1 MNFHLVSILPHYFE
15 SPLSTGLVKKA
26 QANGLVNFD
35 YVDVRH
41 FAEDIHKSVDDRP
54 FGGGPGMLLKLDTMV
69 KAMDSIEKP
78 GKIMMMSPR
87 GKPLTQAKARE
98 LSTQEDVTLICG
110 RYEGIDERLLDLY
123 DIELVSVGDF
133 VLNGGETAA
142 LCLIE
147 SVARL
152 IPGFMGHDDSGEE
165 ESFSAGLLEYPHYT
179 RPEDWDGL
187 KVPEVLRGGNHGA
200 IAEWRR
206 ECSLTNTLNDRP
218 DILPGAHLTVED
230 IDFLRTMTRTRL
242 GRNLYIALCHYPV
255 LNKFGEKVA
264 VSVTNLDLHDM
275 SRVARSY
282 GLGGFYATTPIED
295 QKALAQQ
302 LLDHWKEGAGCKAN
316 PDRAEAFSKVKVF
329 DDIEAAVLDIE
340 KQTGQSPRLAATS
353 ARLDRRKNAEPAM
366 TYEEVQGW
374 LANSPVLLVFGTGHG
389 LAEEVLSK
397 AEGILRPVRYLD
409 DYNHL
414 SVRSAVAIIVDR
426 LVGDEY

>member
-15 SPLSTGLVKKA
+15 SPLSTGLVNKA
-26 QANGLVNFD
+26 QQSGLVHFD
-35 YVDVRH
+35 PVDVRH

-69 KAMDSIEKP
+69 KALSSIEKP
-78 GKIMMMSPR
+78 GRMIMLSPR
-87 GKPLTQAKARE
+87 GKPLDQKLARE
-98 LSTQEDVTLICG
+98 LSQEEDITLICG
-110 RYEGIDERLLDLY
+110 RYEGIDERILDLFP
-123 DIELVSVGDF
+123 IELVSVGDF

-147 SVARL
+147 SVSRL
-152 IPGFMGHDDSGEE
+152 IPGFMGHDDSGDE
-165 ESFSAGLLEYPHYT
+165 ESFSHGLLEYPHYT
-179 RPEDWDGL
+179 RPDDWEGL
-187 KVPEVLRGGNHGA
+187 KVPDVLRSGDHGR
-200 IAEWRR
+200 INQWRR
-206 ECSLTNTLNDRP
+206 ERALETTLHDRP
-218 DILPGAHLTVED
+218 DVLPEAALTVED
-230 IDFLRTMTRTRL
+230 IDFLRTIPRTRL

-255 LNKFGEKVA
+255 LNKYGEKVA

-295 QKALAQQ
+295 QKALAEQ
-302 LLDHWKEGAGCKAN
+302 LLSHWKEGAGSKAN

-340 KQTGQSPRLAATS
+340 AQTGQCPRLAATS
-353 ARLDRRKNAEPAM
+353 ARLDRRKEAEPAM
-366 TYEEVQGW
+366 SYKDVQGW
-374 LANSPVLLVFGTGHG
+374 LANSPVLLIFGTGHG

-397 AEGILRPVRYLD
+397 ADGILRPVRYLD

-426 LVGDEY
+426 LIGDEY

>member
-1 MNFHLVSILPHYFE
+1 MNFNLVSILPHYFE

-26 QANGLVNFD
+26 TANGLVQFNH
-35 YVDVRH
+35 VDVRH

-54 FGGGPGMLLKLDTMV
+54 FGGGPGMLLKLETMD
-69 KAMDSIEKP
+69 KALKSIEKP
-78 GKIMMMSPR
+78 GRMIMLSPR
-87 GKPLTQAKARE
+87 GKPLTQNLSRE
-98 LSTQEDVTLICG
+98 LAEEENITLICG
-110 RYEGIDERLLDLY
+110 RYEGIDERILDLHP
-123 DIELVSVGDF
+123 IELVSVGDF

-147 SVARL
+147 SVSRL
-152 IPGFMGHDDSGEE
+152 IPGFMGHTDSGDE

-179 RPEDWDGL
+179 RPDDYDGL
-187 KVPEVLRGGNHGA
+187 TVPEVLRGGDHGK
-200 IAEWRR
+200 INQWRR
-206 ECSLTNTLNDRP
+206 EQSLEATLNDRP
-218 DILPGAHLTVED
+218 DVLPNAKLTVED
-230 IDFLRTMTRTRL
+230 VDHLRSLSRNRL

-255 LNKFGEKVA
+255 VNKFGEKVA

-295 QKALAQQ
+295 QKALAEQ
-302 LLDHWKEGAGCKAN
+302 LLSHWKKGAGSIAN

-340 KQTGQSPRLAATS
+340 KQTGQCPRLAATS
-353 ARLDRRKNAEPAM
+353 ARLDRRKGAEPAM
-366 TYEEVQGW
+366 SYAELQGW
-374 LANSPVLLVFGTGHG
+374 LANSPVLLIFGTGHG
-389 LAEEVLSK
+389 LAEEVLSR
-397 AEGILRPVRYLD
+397 ADGILRPVRYLD

-426 LVGDEY
+426 LIADEY

>member
-26 QANGLVNFD
+26 TASGLVNFD
-35 YVDVRH
+35 FVDVRH
-41 FAEDIHKSVDDRP
+41 HAEDIHKSVDDRP

-69 KAMDSIEKP
+69 KALDSIEKP
-78 GKIMMMSPR
+78 GRIMMMSPR
-87 GKPLTQAKARE
+87 GKPLTQARARE
-98 LSTQEDVTLICG
+98 LSKEEDITLICG

-142 LCLIE
+142 LCLVE

-152 IPGFMGHDDSGEE
+152 IPGFMGHDNSGDE

-179 RPEDWDGL
+179 RPDDWEGL
-187 KVPEVLRGGNHGA
+187 KVPDVLRSGDHGK
-200 IAEWRR
+200 IEEWRR
-206 ECSLTNTLNDRP
+206 ERSLEATLEDRP
-218 DILPGAHLTVED
+218 DVLPTASLTVED
-230 IDFLRTMTRTRL
+230 VDYLRTLSRTRL

-255 LNKFGEKVA
+255 VNKFGEKVA

-295 QKALAQQ
+295 QKALAEK
-302 LLDHWKEGAGCKAN
+302 LLNHWKEGAGSIAN

-340 KQTGQSPRLAATS
+340 AQTGQCPRLAATS
-353 ARLDRRKNAEPAM
+353 ARLDRRKKAKPAL
-366 TYEEVQGW
+366 TYVDVQEW
-374 LANSPVLLVFGTGHG
+374 LANSPVLLIFGTGHG
-389 LAEEVLSK
+389 LADEVLSK
-397 AEGILRPVRYLD
+397 TDGILRPVRYLD

-426 LVGDEY
+426 LIGDEY